1 MSASKAKGSGF
12 ELEVVRAHQR
22 LGITARKMPLSG
34 ALGGE
39 LSGDVQIAGLKGECK
54 RRKKG
59 FTGLY
64 KALEQG
70 GGNDVLFIRDDR
82 RETLVVLPWHTWVL
96 FLDWA
101 RLAETNFQITGESDE

>member
-54 RRKKG
+54 GRKKG

-64 KALEQG
+64 KAIEQC